1 MLSSSIKAVI
11 LAAGEVRRM
20 HPLTYTRPKAML
32 PVANKPILEHLLLLY
47 SLATL
52 AVSGFK
58 RELKHLQLCKCVILI
73 SKSSRME
80 EETASKSLY
89 IITKTLSKYKKRQPR
104 PCQAF

>member
-1 MLSSSIKAVI
+1 MIFFTRRNMLSSSIKAVI

-32 PVANKPILEHLLLLY
+32 SVANKPILEHLLLLY

-58 RELKHLQLCKCVILI
+58 LSTILV
-73 SKSSRME
+73 
-80 EETASKSLY
+80 
-89 IITKTLSKYKKRQPR
+89 
-104 PCQAF
+104 